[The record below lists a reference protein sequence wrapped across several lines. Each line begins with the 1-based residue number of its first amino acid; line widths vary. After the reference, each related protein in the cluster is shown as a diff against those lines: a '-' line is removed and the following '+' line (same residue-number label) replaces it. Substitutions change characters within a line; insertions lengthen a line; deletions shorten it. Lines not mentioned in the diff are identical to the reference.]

1 MGERIISELRGVPCI
16 YIEEVAPNRKSLITS
31 RSFGRPVE
39 TFNEMQDAVAS
50 YASREV
56 DKMRRQGLTTYNL
69 IVFIETNPFKK
80 QDRQYRASQAVQ
92 LPIAAGDTSRL
103 VAAAKNGPI
112 VSGQR
117 DTDTKR
123 RV

>member
-1 MGERIISELRGVPCI
+1 
-16 YIEEVAPNRKSLITS
+16 
-31 RSFGRPVE
+31 
-39 TFNEMQDAVAS
+39 MQDAVAS

-92 LPIAAGDTSRL
+92 LPIAVGDTSRL

-117 DTDTKR
+117 NTDTKR